1 MKIRSYLVFFLLIAT
16 LLPTLI
22 FSIWSYHDAVSREFA
37 EVEDR
42 HLLLARKTGF
52 ALDRY
57 QRNLATTFN
66 TVTSSLV
73 RGQSPSEL
81 SGLLAQFDMCCVF
94 LADKADGRIDGG
106 IWASGTEIIQQV
118 PPDQFADLKM
128 IARKDMPVYSNVK
141 ASKDNRNY
149 VFVVREL
156 DDHYAIAEISSAYFT
171 KLSQSIIF
179 GEKGHAAIVDR
190 SGTVIAHPR
199 QEWVDTRKNISQIPI
214 VARMMI
220 GETGIA
226 EFFSPAVDKEMIAG
240 FTSVPGPGWGVM
252 VAQPVSEIYEKVAKN
267 QSSLLLIIGGA
278 VLATIA
284 IGLFLARSL
293 SRPLEDLARATHIS
307 GQHQKLAPVKPRC
320 GGLRFREIAD
330 FCDSYNTMVARMTR
344 AGEQIE
350 KLAYSDN
357 VTGLPNRDHLQSVA
371 EPILREARVPD
382 RGGIVVLIDLD
393 NFKEINDLHGH
404 HAGDLHLKTCAHTL
418 LEMADS
424 LDLERSVPGSAF
436 APPLVARIGGDE
448 FIMLIQGLVS
458 DTRIQSFLE
467 RVLAAL
473 AASNPE
479 LSIPP
484 SASIGCARFPEHGQT
499 LEDLTKRADVA
510 MYHAKRAGKNRM
522 HVFSPEIDRQSAAEI
537 RRDLISAIKDD
548 RLFLEYQPKICTT
561 RRKVVSVEALVRW
574 EHLELGYLSPEY
586 WIPMLGA
593 SNAMNRLGEWVI
605 GQAMKDHTLL
615 LEQGHDL
622 WMSINIGSNH
632 FISPDFIDTL
642 ESIRSELGF
651 DSAQLEIEVTEDAL
665 FASEQRA
672 LSTFT
677 RLHELGYKV
686 SIDDFGTGY
695 SNITRL
701 AGLPVGYLKLDHSL
715 IAGASGDPRIR
726 TILASTID
734 MAQKLGCKTVAEGI
748 ETREQAEFAT
758 HLGANALQGRY
769 FSGALPVR
777 ELMSW
782 LDLQDSSS
790 GHAYLRPEP
799 ETV

>member
-22 FSIWSYHDAVSREFA
+22 FSIWSYRDAVSREFA

-42 HLLLARKTGF
+42 HLLLARETGF

-57 QRNLATTFN
+57 QRNLVTTFK

-73 RGQSPSEL
+73 RGQSPNEL
-81 SGLLAQFDMCCVF
+81 AGLLTQFDMCCVF
-94 LADKADGRIDGG
+94 LADKTDGRVTGG
-106 IWASGTEIIQQV
+106 IWTSGSGIVHQV
-118 PPDQFADLKM
+118 PPDLFADLKK
-128 IARKDMPVYSNVK
+128 IARTDMPVYSDVM
-141 ASKDNRNY
+141 ASKDNRTC
-149 VFVVREL
+149 VFLIREL
-156 DDHYAIAEISSAYFT
+156 ENHYAIAEISSAYF
-171 KLSQSIIF
+171 KNLSQSIIF

-214 VARMMI
+214 VARMMN

-252 VAQPVSEIYEKVAKN
+252 VAQPVSEIYEKVATN

-284 IGLFLARSL
+284 IGLLLARSL
-293 SRPLEDLARATHIS
+293 SRPLEDLARATHTS
-307 GQHQKLAPVKPRC
+307 ARHQKLTPVKPRS
-320 GGLRFREIAD
+320 GLIRFREIAD
-330 FCDSYNTMVARMTR
+330 YCESYNTMVSRMTR

-350 KLAYSDN
+350 RLAYSDH

-371 EPILREARVPD
+371 EPILREAHDPD
-382 RGGIVVLIDLD
+382 RGGIVALIDLD
-393 NFKEINDLHGH
+393 NFKEVNDLHGH
-404 HAGDLHLKTCAHTL
+404 HAGDLHLKACAQTL

-424 LDLERSVPGSAF
+424 LHLDSAVPDGTI

-458 DTRIQSFLE
+458 EPRIQAFLE

-473 AASNPE
+473 AASSPE
-479 LSIPP
+479 LSIPA
-484 SASIGCARFPEHGQT
+484 SASIGCARFPEHGQR

-574 EHLELGYLSPEY
+574 NHPELGYLLPEY

-593 SNAMNRLGEWVI
+593 SNAMNRLGEWVV
-605 GQAMKDHTLL
+605 GQAMKDHAQILN
-615 LEQGHDL
+615 EGHDL
-622 WMSINIGSNH
+622 WMSVNIGSNH
-632 FISPDFIDTL
+632 FVSPDFIDTL
-642 ESIRSELGF
+642 ETIRSDVGF
-651 DSAQLEIEVTEDAL
+651 DSARLEIEVTEDAL
-665 FASEQRA
+665 FTSEKRA

-677 RLHELGYKV
+677 RLHDLRYKV

-701 AGLPVGYLKLDHSL
+701 AGLPVDYLKLDHSL
-715 IAGASGDPRIR
+715 IAGASVDPRIR

-734 MAQKLGCKTVAEGI
+734 MAEKLGCKTVAEGI
-748 ETREQAEFAT
+748 ETQSQAEFAT

-769 FSGALPVR
+769 FTGALPLR

-782 LDLQDSSS
+782 LDLQNSSS
-790 GHAYLRPEP
+790 GHAYLKPES
-799 ETV
+799 EAV